1 MPKVNEVHQNAA
13 LSNVAIGYHPK
24 GMIAEQVFPVLPV
37 KKESDKYYT
46 WDKDMG
52 LRYIDGLRADGT
64 ESKTISYNLSTSTYT
79 CEEYALKT
87 RVTDRERDNA
97 DDVLKLETSKTKRVM
112 GQLLIG
118 QERRLATL
126 LTTQANYPASN
137 RVQLAGI
144 TQWDNAGFVGSIE
157 GDMDDGKEAVRT
169 GTGGDDPNFII
180 IPSAVAKVVK
190 RDADI
195 RDLIK
200 YTHADLLIDGDLPP
214 MLWGMKV
221 LIPKTVYTTSVEGNA
236 TQTYVDVW
244 GKHCVL
250 GYNPGAE
257 GSIDT
262 PAFGYI
268 FRKQAPTIYQWYEDK
283 IRATY
288 IEASMIQ
295 DEVMTSNVSGYL
307 IEDCIA

>member
-1 MPKVNEVHQNAA
+1 
-13 LSNVAIGYHPK
+13 
-24 GMIAEQVFPVLPV
+24 
-37 KKESDKYYT
+37 
-46 WDKDMG
+46 MG
-52 LRYIDGLRADGT
+52 LRYEDGLRADGAK
-64 ESKTISYNLSTSTYT
+64 SKTLSYNLSTSTYQ
-79 CEEYALKT
+79 CEEYALNVKI
-87 RVTDRERDNA
+87 TDRERDNA
-97 DDVLKLETSKTKRVM
+97 DSVLRLEKSKTKRVM

-126 LTTQANYPASN
+126 LTTQGNYPASN
-137 RVQLAGI
+137 RVQLAGV
-144 TQWDNAGFVGSIE
+144 TQWDNAAFAGSIE
-157 GDMDDGKEAVRT
+157 EDMDDGKEAVRMGT
-169 GTGGDDPNFII
+169 GTDPNFII

-190 RDADI
+190 RNTAI

-200 YTHADLLIDGDLPP
+200 YTHAKLLVDGDLPP
-214 MLWGMKV
+214 ELWNMKV
-221 LIPKTVYTTSVEGNA
+221 LIPKAVYTASVEGNA

-257 GSIDT
+257 GAIDT

-268 FRKQAPTIYQWYEDK
+268 FRKTAPTTFSWYEAK
-283 IRATY
+283 YKSTF
-288 IEASMIQ
+288 IEVSMIQ